1 VGLEVVSRTMYRIF
15 ADADAI
21 AGDET
26 IIQTIDLTALGGDAR
41 VEIDQADI
49 PFQVRFN
56 NGGTLAGAGRDGRD
70 IRIIDTV
77 TREAHT
83 LRVTAAGFATL
94 DVRD

>member
-1 VGLEVVSRTMYRIF
+1 MRTRSRATRS
-15 ADADAI
+15 
-21 AGDET
+21 

>member
-1 VGLEVVSRTMYRIF
+1 MINIF
-15 ADADAI
+15 QFETFFDFRNFMSNSGNLNI
-21 AGDET
+21 GDV
-26 IIQTIDLTALGGDAR
+26 LGGDAR

-56 NGGTLAGAGRDGRD
+56 HGGTRAGAGRDGRD

-77 TREAHT
+77 TQEAHT